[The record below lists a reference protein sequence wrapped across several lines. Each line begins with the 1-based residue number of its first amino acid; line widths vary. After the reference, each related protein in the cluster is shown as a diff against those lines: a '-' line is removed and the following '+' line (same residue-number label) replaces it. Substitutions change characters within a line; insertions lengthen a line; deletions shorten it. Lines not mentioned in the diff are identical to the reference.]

1 MYNKTSM
8 SEVATLNT
16 YSLMAT
22 PHLRYVQYT
31 PKGHSRYFVFDLQL
45 IEFAKFLNRQ
55 NQSVV
60 NAFNMSKL
68 SCH

>member
-22 PHLRYVQYT
+22 PHMRYVQYT

-45 IEFAKFLNRQ
+45 IEFAKFEYL
-55 NQSVV
+55 QSKMIIKV
-60 NAFNMSKL
+60 K
-68 SCH
+68 